1 MASLQGSAGYK
12 TDQIDMVVLTH
23 LHLDH
28 IRGLME
34 DGNPLVAI
42 ARYMTG
48 EAEYNFWSNKDLL
61 NGGRKRIATLV

>member
-1 MASLQGSAGYK
+1 
-12 TDQIDMVVLTH
+12 MVVLTH